1 MGGGEEVDEEEVTD
15 DSGTGFDDVAPAEG
29 VHGHEGLPGAA
40 HNGAA
45 AAVARVA
52 ADVARPRGRGPGRSR
67 TLPAS
72 AAGVVGFSCP
82 CPHSPA
88 GVAGVPAALRGSQPI
103 WAVTKK
109 SHNLLIAQ
117 SLLTESSKI
126 SCPESCFFFL
136 PIRSSSVSYVRALY
150 TGASQYIANR
160 SDSRWF
166 VVGF

>member
-29 VHGHEGLPGAA
+29 VHGHEGLSGVA

-45 AAVARVA
+45 AAVAGVA

-88 GVAGVPAALRGSQPI
+88 GVAGVPAAPRGSQPI

-109 SHNLLIAQ
+109 SHITNLRLRHTNTNEIW
-117 SLLTESSKI
+117 E
-126 SCPESCFFFL
+126 C
-136 PIRSSSVSYVRALY
+136 SSSYSPPTPSSVH
-150 TGASQYIANR
+150 NR
-160 SDSRWF
+160 DHHLPEF
-166 VVGF
+166 CDFDA

>member
-45 AAVARVA
+45 AAVAGVA

-72 AAGVVGFSCP
+72 AAGVIGP
-82 CPHSPA
+82 SPA
-88 GVAGVPAALRGSQPI
+88 CIPPTGVAGVPAAPRGSQPI
-103 WAVTKK
+103 WAVTNK
-109 SHNLLIAQ
+109 SQITHLRLRHTNTKNEIWECSSTAHPPHAILCAQ
-117 SLLTESSKI
+117 
-126 SCPESCFFFL
+126 P
-136 PIRSSSVSYVRALY
+136 RSSPACPPHR
-150 TGASQYIANR
+150 R
-160 SDSRWF
+160 SSAIMTPR
-166 VVGF
+166 